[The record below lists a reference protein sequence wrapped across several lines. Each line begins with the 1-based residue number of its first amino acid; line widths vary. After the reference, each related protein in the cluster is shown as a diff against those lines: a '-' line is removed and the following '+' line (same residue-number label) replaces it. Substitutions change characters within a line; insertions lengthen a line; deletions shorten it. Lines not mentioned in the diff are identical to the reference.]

1 MKAEKIVTI
10 TSDVW
15 TGKQISDF
23 EVQEAI
29 FLFKKENY
37 DRPDELVVSPQ
48 SASDFMARLS
58 STSPFRYT
66 ANVKQY
72 AGLLIKVDYDLKPEE
87 WRVRKSD
94 VKHYGIEETK

>member
-48 SASDFMARLS
+48 SASDFMA
-58 STSPFRYT
+58 
-66 ANVKQY
+66 NVKQY